1 LELTIHNVSKTF
13 GKTQALRDFS
23 AQLSPGIYGVLGPN
37 GAGKSTLMNI
47 ITDNLMADSGFVT
60 FNGEDTKS
68 MGSRFRNILGYMPQQ
83 QELYQSFTG
92 RRFLW
97 YMAALKGLKKQ
108 VAKDQI
114 DKLLDVVNLKEAA
127 ERKVGGYSGGMKQR
141 LLIAQAL
148 LNDPQVLI
156 LDEPTAGL
164 DPKERIRLRNFISE
178 IASGK
183 IVILATHVVSDIEF
197 IAKEV
202 MMIQR
207 GELLR
212 KDTISSLLKEIEGK
226 VFEAYVFEED
236 LMAIRERYKV
246 SNVSQDGNGISVRFV
261 AEQIPK
267 KWSCRTVAPRL
278 EELYLY
284 LFDED

>member
-1 LELTIHNVSKTF
+1 MELTIHNVSKTF